1 MRSRLF
7 FLLILFIFVPVLLYP
22 QSVAVV
28 LSGGGAKA
36 FSHIG
41 VLRAL
46 EENDIPV
53 DYIIGNSMG
62 AMVGGLYAAGYSP
75 DEIEFLLSNPEL
87 YSFKR
92 GNTKN
97 DIFTFQQYDD
107 DASWINIPLN
117 FKKEQRI
124 SFPLNMYNIQD
135 LDYLVME
142 FFAGP
147 AAAADYNF
155 DSLMIPFRCVATDI
169 DSSRLVI
176 LKKGDLAQAVRASL
190 TFPFFIRPIRIDDVL
205 LFDGG
210 MYDNFP
216 IDIAKEEFH
225 PDFIIGSQAVR
236 NFPSPDADDIVSQMQ
251 NMLMQKANFTIDT
264 TQGFL
269 IQSNL
274 GSETIFHFEKIQ
286 QYIDSGYV
294 SAMREMPLLK
304 KRIKQRKSLYEKSM
318 ERAHFIS
325 KVPSTTIS
333 DIQIFGLNKKQET
346 YFQKSIRFKKGGMST
361 ERFEKQ
367 YNRLLANE
375 NIRNAYPSMKYNDST
390 DKFNMRLDIVKED
403 PFNIKFGGYIS
414 SSGVN
419 EAFLYFGYHQLG
431 TSAKHFSVNA
441 YFGTFYNS
449 LFGMGK
455 IEFQGKVPVYIM
467 LDALGSQT
475 NYFTNS
481 NYFFDD
487 RSPAYVIED
496 ENYVDLNVG
505 IPVGLSHVL
514 RAGLANINLNYTYY
528 QNNSFSRVDTA
539 DQSNYYFLNPYLEF
553 ERNSL
558 NRKQFAT
565 KGSYFLL
572 AVNYY
577 TGNEHTTPGSTNE
590 NKDEIEVDRKF
601 FVLTTRYQQYL
612 NIFKPF
618 VFGVSAD
625 FVYSNKPLFSNY
637 LSSLL
642 MASIYQPIDLMK
654 STFVENYRADSY
666 GAIGAKAIFNIFNN
680 LDVRLEGYYYV
691 PYEKILYSENRAQN
705 VEFSAPFSF
714 QYLVGS
720 GQLVYNTPIGP
731 ISASINYF
739 DQPSGKFLFLF
750 NIGYLIFN
758 ESRYYR

>member
-1 MRSRLF
+1 MKGKSF
-7 FLLILFIFVPVLLYP
+7 FLLIALNFFSVLLYS

-62 AMVGGLYAAGYSP
+62 AMIAGLYASGYSP
-75 DEIEFLLSNPEL
+75 QEIEFLLSNPEL

-92 GNTKN
+92 GNAKN
-97 DIFTFQQYDD
+97 DIFTFQQFED

-117 FKKEQRI
+117 FKKGQRI
-124 SFPLNMYNIQD
+124 SLPLNMYNVQD

-147 AAAADYNF
+147 SAAAHYNF

-169 DSSRLVI
+169 DSSRLVV
-176 LKKGDLAQAVRASL
+176 LSKGDLAMAVRASL
-190 TFPFFIRPIRIDDVL
+190 TFPFFIRPIRIDSVL

-216 IDIAKEEFH
+216 VDIAIEQFD
-225 PDFIIGSQAVR
+225 PDFIIGSKAVR
-236 NFPSPDADDIVSQMQ
+236 NFSSPQEDDIVSQMQ
-251 NMLMQKANFTIDT
+251 NMLTQKANFAIDSS
-264 TQGFL
+264 QGII
-269 IQSNL
+269 IQSNS
-274 GSETIFHFEKIQ
+274 GTESIFHFEKIK
-286 QYIDSGYV
+286 QYIDSGYI
-294 SAMREMPLLK
+294 ATMREIPVLK
-304 KRIKQRKSLYEKSM
+304 ERIKRRKSLYEKSL
-318 ERAHFIS
+318 ERALFIS
-325 KVPSTTIS
+325 KQPASTIS
-333 DIQIFGLNKKQET
+333 DIRIYGLNKKQET
-346 YFQKSIRFKKGGMST
+346 YFQKSIRFKKGEMST
-361 ERFEKQ
+361 RLFEKQ

-375 NIRNAYPSMKYNDST
+375 NIRNAYPSMKYNELT
-390 DKFNMRLDIVKED
+390 NKFDMRLDITLED
-403 PFNIKFGGYIS
+403 PFNVKFGGYIS

-419 EAFLYFGYHQLG
+419 EAYLYFGYHQLG
-431 TSAKHFSVNA
+431 KSAKHFSVNA

-449 LFGMGK
+449 ISAMSK
-455 IEFQGKVPVYIM
+455 IEFQGKLPVYIM

-475 NYFTNS
+475 NYFANS

-487 RSPAYVIED
+487 RSPAYIIEN
-496 ENYVDLNVG
+496 ENYVDVNIG

-528 QNNSFSRVDTA
+528 QNNSFSRTDTA
-539 DQSNYYFLNPYLEF
+539 DQSNYYFLNPYIEF

-572 AVNYY
+572 AANYY
-577 TGNEHTTPGSTNE
+577 GGNEHTTPGSTNQST
-590 NKDEIEVDRKF
+590 NEIETDRDF

-612 NIFKPF
+612 TVFKPF
-618 VFGVSAD
+618 ILGLSAD

-642 MASIYQPIDLMK
+642 MASVYQPIQLMK

-666 GAIGAKAIFNIFNN
+666 GAVGAKAIFNILNN
-680 LDVRLEGYYYV
+680 LDIRFEGYYFL
-691 PYEKILYSENRAQN
+691 PYQKILLTDNMEQN
-705 VEFSAPFSF
+705 VEFSAPFSY

-720 GQLVYNTPIGP
+720 GQLVYYTPIGP

-758 ESRYYR
+758 KSRYYQ

>member
-1 MRSRLF
+1 MRNKPL
-7 FLLILFIFVPVLLYP
+7 FLLFLLLLYP
-22 QSVAVV
+22 FILFSQSVALV

-36 FSHIG
+36 FTHIG

-46 EENDIPV
+46 EENDIPI
-53 DYIIGNSMG
+53 DYIVGNSMG
-62 AMVGGLYAAGYSP
+62 AMIGGLYAAGYSP
-75 DEIEFLLSNPEL
+75 DEIEHLLSNPEL

-92 GNTKN
+92 GNIKN
-97 DIFTFQQYDD
+97 DIFTFQQFDD
-107 DASWINIPLN
+107 DASWINIPLS
-117 FKKEQRI
+117 FKKGQRI
-124 SFPLNMYNIQD
+124 SLPFNMFNIQD
-135 LDYLVME
+135 LDYLVMD

-147 AAAADYNF
+147 SAAADYNF

-169 DSSRLVI
+169 DSSRMVI
-176 LKKGDLAQAVRASL
+176 LKKGGLAKAVRASL
-190 TFPFFIRPIRIDDVL
+190 TFPFFIRPIRIDSVL

-216 IDIAKEEFH
+216 VDVAITEFN
-225 PDFIIGSQAVR
+225 PDFVIGSKAVR
-236 NFPSPDADDIVSQMQ
+236 NFSSPHEDDIVSQMQ
-251 NMLMQKANFTIDT
+251 NMLMQKANFTLDT
-264 TQGFL
+264 THSLL
-269 IQSNL
+269 IETSL
-274 GSETIFHFEKIQ
+274 GTEGIFHFERIK
-286 QYIDSGYV
+286 QYIDSGYI
-294 SAMREMPLLK
+294 ATMREMPLLK
-304 KRIKQRKSLYEKSM
+304 ERIKTRQSLYERNLN
-318 ERAHFIS
+318 RALFIS
-325 KVPSTTIS
+325 KQPATTIS

-361 ERFEKQ
+361 ELFEKQ

-390 DKFNMRLDIVKED
+390 KKFDMMLDITTED

-419 EAFLYFGYHQLG
+419 EAYLYFGYHQLG
-431 TSAKHFSVNA
+431 ESAKHFSVNA

-449 LFGMGK
+449 VSGMGK

-467 LDALGSQT
+467 LDALASRT

-487 RSPAYVIED
+487 RSPAYIIED
-496 ENYVDLNVG
+496 ENYVDLNTG

-528 QNNSFSRVDTA
+528 QNNYFSRTDTA
-539 DQSNYYFLNPYLEF
+539 DQSNYYFLNPYIEF

-558 NRKQFAT
+558 NKKQFAT

-572 AVNYY
+572 AANYY
-577 TGNEHTTPGSTNE
+577 TGNEHTTPGSTNS
-590 NKDEIEVDRKF
+590 NSTEIEVDRSF

-618 VFGVSAD
+618 VLGISAD

-642 MASIYQPIDLMK
+642 MASAYQPIQLMK
-654 STFVENYRADSY
+654 STFVENYRADTY
-666 GAIGAKAIFNIFNN
+666 GAVGIQAIFNIFKNF
-680 LDVRLEGYYYV
+680 DVRVEGYYYV
-691 PYEKILYSENRAQN
+691 PYEKILYSTTNEVN
-705 VEFSAPFSF
+705 VEFSTPFSY
-714 QYLVGS
+714 QYVVGS
-720 GQLVYNTPIGP
+720 GQLVYHTPIGP

-739 DQPSGKFLFLF
+739 DEPSGKFLFLF
-750 NIGYLIFN
+750 NVGFLIFN